1 MQKSFNFK
9 KAKLVPETCLVLSIN
24 NILQH
29 MKTAK
34 RILTALLVVI
44 IIVLIGAFIAFRVV
58 TRRALPDY
66 NKDITLKGLQ
76 SEVVIF
82 RDKYAIPHIY
92 AENEHDLY
100 MAVGYT
106 MAQERLWQ
114 LDFLRRVTQGRLS
127 EIFGEG
133 FVSTDYLLRLLRYQV
148 KSENILT
155 TLDPAV
161 LLSLQAFADG
171 VNLYIERNS
180 KKLPVEFTLLGYK
193 PEPWEPVHSLNLIGY
208 MAWDL
213 KAGWSEIIFE
223 EIRQKVDSS
232 LYKELLPDLASQTSV
247 VYPGGSYRKG
257 GGMISSLLMESRKLA
272 EMGAGV
278 LDASNNWA
286 VSGNRSVTGKP
297 LLAND
302 MHLSLH
308 IPGIWM
314 QMHEVIPG
322 KLNVTGLVLPG
333 QPLVICGHNDSIAWG
348 MTNAYVDN
356 LDFYEE
362 KINPADSGKY
372 EYEGEWKEFSVVKET
387 IKIKGG
393 DAVEKELAFSHRGA
407 VVSGFKDFPGK
418 TVSMHWVGDEPSN
431 EMQTIYYL
439 NRAHNRADFTEA
451 LHTFL
456 AIGQNIVYADVNG
469 NIGLFCAAGVPIRK
483 RDAVIEILPGWT
495 SEYDWKG
502 YVPFDELPS
511 LYNPADG
518 VVASANNKT
527 APDDY
532 PYHIGTWYAL
542 PDRYDRIKELL
553 AAKDKFSVDDF
564 KAIQLDQKSKMAEKY
579 MPALIRA
586 LENKTDFSDI
596 QQKAAG
602 ALQQWDFTMKS
613 DAAAPLLF
621 EYIYLQTVWNLYSD
635 EMGKDLGK
643 KFLENTGVSRIST
656 EQIWMHGSSIWTDDV
671 NTPGTAE
678 SFSDILL
685 RSFKE
690 AVDSLARLN
699 GPDISQWK
707 WGNMHKIT
715 LAHPLSKVAILDR
728 LLKLNRGPF
737 PVGGSFHTVSP
748 YSYPNNKLFL
758 SDHGASHRHIFD
770 LSNWDNSLTVI
781 PTGNSGIPASPNY
794 CDQTTLYIEGK
805 YHPDPFSRK
814 AVEAN
819 AVYRMKFTAEQG
831 EGK

>member
-1 MQKSFNFK
+1 
-9 KAKLVPETCLVLSIN
+9 
-24 NILQH
+24 
-29 MKTAK
+29 MKTIK
-34 RILTALLVVI
+34 RILTALLLLIVI
-44 IIVLIGAFIAFRVV
+44 LLIGAFIAFRVV

-66 NKDITLKGLQ
+66 NKNIALKGLQ
-76 SEVVIF
+76 SEVVIL

-114 LDFLRRVTQGRLS
+114 MDFLRRVTQGRLS
-127 EIFGEG
+127 EIFGES
-133 FVSTDYLLRLLRYQV
+133 FVSTDYLLRLLRYQT
-148 KSENILT
+148 KSEKILAT
-155 TLDPAV
+155 ADPAMV
-161 LLSLQAFADG
+161 SALQSFADG
-171 VNLYIERNS
+171 VNFYLENHS

-223 EIRQKVDSS
+223 EIRQKVDTS
-232 LYKELLPDLASQTSV
+232 LYKELLPDLTGQKSV
-247 VYPGGSYRKG
+247 VYSLKSDTKG

-272 EMGAGV
+272 GIGADV

-286 VSGNRSVTGKP
+286 VSGTRSVTGKP

-302 MHLSLH
+302 MHLGFN
-308 IPGIWM
+308 IPGIWI

-333 QPLVICGHNDSIAWG
+333 QPLVVCGHNDSIAWG
-348 MTNAYVDN
+348 MTNTYVDN

-362 KINPADSGKY
+362 KINPADSGQY
-372 EYEGEWKEFSVVKET
+372 EYEGEWKTFKVFTEK

-393 DAVEKELAFSHRGA
+393 DEIEKELAFSHRGA
-407 VVSGFKDFPGK
+407 VISGFKDFPGK
-418 TVSMHWVGDEPSN
+418 TVSMHWAGDEPSN
-431 EMQTIYYL
+431 EMQTVYSL
-439 NRAHNRADFTEA
+439 NRANNWENFTEA
-451 LHTFL
+451 LRTFQ
-456 AIGQNIVYADVNG
+456 AIAQNVVYADVKG

-483 RDAVIEILPGWT
+483 RDAVIGILPGWT

-502 YVPFDELPS
+502 YVPFDQLPHIF
-511 LYNPADG
+511 NPADG

-564 KAIQLDQKSKMAEKY
+564 MAIQLDQKSKMAEKY
-579 MPALIRA
+579 IPALTHA
-586 LENKTDFSDI
+586 LDNTTDLSGI
-596 QQKAAG
+596 QKKAADE
-602 ALQQWDFTMKS
+602 LRQWDFTMKS

-621 EYIYLQTVWNLYSD
+621 ENIYIQTMRNLYDD
-635 EMGKDLGK
+635 EMGKELGE
-643 KFLENTGVSRIST
+643 KFFEITSVSRIST
-656 EQIWMHGSSIWTDDV
+656 EQIWMHGASVWTDDV
-671 NTPGTAE
+671 NTPGIAE
-678 SFSDILL
+678 SFPDILL
-685 RSFKE
+685 KSFKE
-690 AVDSLARLN
+690 TVDSLTALY
-699 GPDISQWK
+699 GPEISSWK
-707 WGNMHKIT
+707 WGNRHQLT

-737 PVGGSFHTVSP
+737 RVGGSFHTISP
-748 YSYPNNKLFL
+748 YSYPNDQTLLCN
-758 SDHGASHRHIFD
+758 HGSSHRHIFD

-794 CDQTTLYIEGK
+794 CDQTPLYIEGK
-805 YHPDPFSRK
+805 YHIDPFSRQ

-819 AVYRMKFTAEQG
+819 AVYRMKFTVEP
-831 EGK
+831 E

>member
-1 MQKSFNFK
+1 
-9 KAKLVPETCLVLSIN
+9 
-24 NILQH
+24 
-29 MKTAK
+29 MKTIK
-34 RILTALLVVI
+34 RLLTALLILVI
-44 IIVLIGAFIAFRVV
+44 VVLIGAFIAFRVV

-66 NKDITLKGLQ
+66 NKDIALKGLQ
-76 SEVVIF
+76 SEVVIL
-82 RDKYAIPHIY
+82 RDKCAIPHIY

-114 LDFLRRVTQGRLS
+114 MDFLRRVTQGRLS
-127 EIFGEG
+127 EILGES
-133 FVSTDYLLRLLRYQV
+133 FVNTDYLLRLLRYQA
-148 KSENILT
+148 KSEKIMT
-155 TLDPAV
+155 TTDPGIISA
-161 LLSLQAFADG
+161 LQAFSDG

-193 PEPWEPVHSLNLIGY
+193 PDPWKPVHSLNLIGY

-223 EIRQKVDSS
+223 EIRQKVDSA
-232 LYKELLPDLASQTSV
+232 LYKELLPDLASQKSV
-247 VYPGGSYRKG
+247 VYPKEPAGKG

-272 EMGAGV
+272 EMGADV

-286 VSGNRSVTGKP
+286 VSGERSITGKP

-302 MHLSLH
+302 MHLGLSV
-308 IPGIWM
+308 PGIWI
-314 QMHEVIPG
+314 QMHECIPG
-322 KLNVTGLVLPG
+322 KVNVTGLVLPG

-362 KINPADSGKY
+362 KINPADSNQY
-372 EYEGEWKEFSVVKET
+372 EYEGEWKNFQVVRET

-393 DAVEKELAFSHRGA
+393 GEIEKELYFSFRGA

-431 EMQTIYYL
+431 EMQTVYYL
-439 NRAHNRADFTEA
+439 NRANNWTEFTNA
-451 LHTFL
+451 LRTFQ
-456 AIGQNIVYADVNG
+456 AISQNTVYADVKG
-469 NIGLFCAAGVPIRK
+469 NIGLFCAGGIPLRK
-483 RDAVIEILPGWT
+483 RDAVIGILPGWT

-502 YVPFDELPS
+502 YVPFEELPY
-511 LYNPADG
+511 LFNPADG

-532 PYHIGTWYAL
+532 PYHIGTWYAI

-564 KAIQLDQKSKMAEKY
+564 RAIQLDQKSKMAEKY

-586 LENKTDFSDI
+586 IDNKPDFSEI
-596 QQKAAG
+596 QKKAAEE
-602 ALQQWDFTMKS
+602 LRQWDYTMKP
-613 DAAAPLLF
+613 DAAAPMLF
-621 EYIYLQTVWNLYSD
+621 EYTYLQTMRNLYDD
-635 EMGKDLGK
+635 EMGKELGE
-643 KFLENTGVSRIST
+643 KFFENTSVSRIST
-656 EQIWMHGSSIWTDDV
+656 DQIWQQGASLWTDDV
-671 NTPGTAE
+671 NTPGVAE
-678 SFSDILL
+678 SLPDILL
-685 RSFKE
+685 KSFKE
-690 AVDSLARLN
+690 AVDSLTRQC
-699 GPDISQWK
+699 GPEIASWK
-707 WGNMHKIT
+707 WGDRHQIT
-715 LAHPLSKVAILDR
+715 LAHPLSKVAILDK

-737 PVGGSFHTVSP
+737 SVGGSFHTVSP
-748 YSYPNNKLFL
+748 YSYPGDMTLQCNN
-758 SDHGASHRHIFD
+758 GASHRHIFD

-794 CDQTTLYIEGK
+794 CDQTPLYINGQ
-805 YHPDPFSRK
+805 YHPDPFSRQ

-819 AVYRMKFTAEQG
+819 AVYRMKFKPKQ
-831 EGK
+831 